1 MHRLASPS
9 FLALAVVLGAA
20 GCGPAPEVESPGATP
35 PAVEPVPA
43 AAADTGRVYERTVA
57 FLGTGTDSVFG
68 APWLLSVR
76 TGGETVRRRG
86 RGWFLRG
93 DVWDPFYDEQWE
105 TPPMRAP
112 WRPLPHGPLRMV
124 VGEGDALE
132 QLSFVDGGRR
142 LDLALDASRAE
153 WTGRRGETFRFLDAG
168 LVLAERRVPGIA
180 LDLNRTHQ
188 PAEGPSGDWVMLVSG
203 DSLHAVLHTPLHDT
217 ALEPAVWRG
226 WVHLDFRDLP
236 VSSLTAE
243 WTALRAFDRA
253 RREVPVGWTIGS
265 GDGTVQAVLE
275 ARSSIL
281 EAGEGEGPLL
291 PVDGWFEV
299 TGTFEVEGATYPVHG
314 LLRHT
319 QRE

>member
-1 MHRLASPS
+1 MPRSLPS
-9 FLALAVVLGAA
+9 ALTALLVAVG
-20 GCGPAPEVESPGATP
+20 GCGEGPANEPTEASSPPATVAATP
-35 PAVEPVPA
+35 
-43 AAADTGRVYERTVA
+43 ADTGRVYERTVA

-68 APWLLSVR
+68 VPWLLSVQ
-76 TGGETVRRRG
+76 TGGETVRRSG
-86 RGWFLRG
+86 KGWFLRG
-93 DVWDPFYDEQWE
+93 DVWDPFYDDSWE

-142 LDLALDASRAE
+142 LDLALDASLAE

-168 LVLAERRVPGIA
+168 LVLAERRIPGVA
-180 LDLNRTHQ
+180 LDLNRTHA
-188 PAEGPSGDWVMLVSG
+188 PIEGPSGDWVMLVSG

-217 ALEPAVWRG
+217 MLEPAAWRG

-236 VSSLTAE
+236 LASLTAS
-243 WTALRAFDRA
+243 WTESRAFDRA
-253 RREVPVGWTIGS
+253 RRDVPVGWTIRS
-265 GDGTVQAVLE
+265 ADGTVSADLE
-275 ARSSIL
+275 ARSSTL
-281 EAGEGEGPLL
+281 TAGEGDGPLL
-291 PVDGWFEV
+291 PVEGWFEV
-299 TGTFEVEGATYPVHG
+299 TGTFDVDGSTYPVQG